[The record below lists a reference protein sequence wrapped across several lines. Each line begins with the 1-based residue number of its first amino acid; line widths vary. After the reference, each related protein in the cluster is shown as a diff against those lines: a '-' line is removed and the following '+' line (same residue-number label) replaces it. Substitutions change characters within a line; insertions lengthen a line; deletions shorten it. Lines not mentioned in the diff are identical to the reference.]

1 VRDYLIGGP
10 GFVFLH
16 HPALGP
22 LWQVMGQKIR
32 SGSLAPHSEVQLE
45 VAEACLR
52 EVHVAGSLLVHADAA
67 LGHTEQQLVPSSGGG
82 PSSGSGG
89 SQSSSKS
96 SSSLLDSLL
105 SAGAPS
111 SVNGS
116 SMSGSSTNS
125 GGGYSQPCNPP
136 ACAQAAESRL
146 VFSQRCGRLR
156 LHNVRVANR
165 GADWEHPDNVWWRH
179 SLARHESCRITLRG
193 MSGEAGGACTGPAA
207 GASGCCCCFICRQLA
222 CLLAGWVLALNS
234 HLPTPPACLRA
245 EFEARDVT
253 LAGDLAFEVPDGHRM
268 LVTAGADGALHT
280 QLLPLGTPTWQWQY
294 SMTPGGEV
302 QLELLEGSAS
312 AVSAGS
318 SASASA

>member
-1 VRDYLIGGP
+1 VGSVRDYLAAGP

-32 SGSLAPHSEVQLE
+32 GGSLAPHSEVQLE

-82 PSSGSGG
+82 SSSGSR
-89 SQSSSKS
+89 QSSS

-105 SAGAPS
+105 SAGATTS
-111 SVNGS
+111 ASGS
-116 SMSGSSTNS
+116 SSSGSSTS
-125 GGGYSQPCNPP
+125 SGGYSQPCSPP
-136 ACAQAAESRL
+136 ACAQTAESRL

-179 SLARHESCRITLRG
+179 SLARHEACRVTLRG
-193 MSGEAGGACTGPAA
+193 MSGEARGAAQELLPGLLWAA
-207 GASGCCCCFICRQLA
+207 AAAPSARQRA
-222 CLLAGWVLALNS
+222 CLVPAGVWHS
-234 HLPTPPACLRA
+234 EPPAHPR
-245 EFEARDVT
+245 
-253 LAGDLAFEVPDGHRM
+253 
-268 LVTAGADGALHT
+268 
-280 QLLPLGTPTWQWQY
+280 LP
-294 SMTPGGEV
+294 
-302 QLELLEGSAS
+302 
-312 AVSAGS
+312 AVCRV
-318 SASASA
+318 